1 LRDFWRKQ
9 RRKILVTTTCLGSGL
24 LIYKL
29 YNAHTRNLADLERE
43 LANERH
49 NDELI
54 KAQMK
59 AHFETIQMIADTTTL
74 PHALHHLSSRIV
86 EEINVSS
93 VMEKLSRGK
102 GTLVPSEK
110 LHLWSELKILSFTRM
125 VVTLWSVTML
135 SLYIRVQVNILGR
148 HLYIDTARGL
158 ASSHLLEEL
167 DLIDREDEQKFLT
180 SADYLATNSMPSLI
194 SHVKSAVKEVLK
206 GKQLKDVLTTRTLEE
221 TVIRILGLF
230 MSTGSPHHWI
240 DYLMMPQDTTTDVSS
255 SDATVTKFHLLVT
268 ETREVLTSNEF
279 TDVVE
284 IALKSC
290 TVALVEEM
298 ETQPG
303 LATGI
308 QLAKLLP
315 QIEKTVPEISAVPD
329 KNRFLQLIRDLPQAV
344 MATNNG
350 DVLMLE
356 AAPEASK
363 PWASAANAEVIDA
376 LPYIDDDYGNPLIK
390 AEVDRLVEEEMR
402 RSSRKPADFLKE
414 LPPLPKF
421 DFENC
426 PVLAKEY
433 ERVRA
438 GKPPV
443 RIDFE
448 SRYKLELPPA
458 SKKNDDAAWKQYL
471 QKNQRSLQQKM
482 IELENLEMMSKQGP
496 ELWRQNN
503 HRLEVFLTRMQKLAQ
518 EQNEEIEKVNRERK
532 YHQQTTAY
540 ELNALSQEWRQ
551 LCLKNMEIQSACVV
565 LETKIDAFKKEAAE
579 RGWNLEEKLE
589 SAKPLQPQ

>member
-1 LRDFWRKQ
+1 MDLFRDFWRKH

-59 AHFETIQMIADTTTL
+59 AHFEAIQMIADTTTL

-102 GTLVPSEK
+102 GT
-110 LHLWSELKILSFTRM
+110 
-125 VVTLWSVTML
+125 
-135 SLYIRVQVNILGR
+135 
-148 HLYIDTARGL
+148 
-158 ASSHLLEEL
+158 LEEL

-303 LATGI
+303 LGTGI

-329 KNRFLQLIRDLPQAV
+329 KNRFLQLIRDLPQV
-344 MATNNG
+344 HLFFT
-350 DVLMLE
+350 LLY
-356 AAPEASK
+356 SK
-363 PWASAANAEVIDA
+363 P
-376 LPYIDDDYGNPLIK
+376 L
-390 AEVDRLVEEEMR
+390 
-402 RSSRKPADFLKE
+402 
-414 LPPLPKF
+414 
-421 DFENC
+421 
-426 PVLAKEY
+426 
-433 ERVRA
+433 
-438 GKPPV
+438 
-443 RIDFE
+443 
-448 SRYKLELPPA
+448 
-458 SKKNDDAAWKQYL
+458 
-471 QKNQRSLQQKM
+471 
-482 IELENLEMMSKQGP
+482 
-496 ELWRQNN
+496 
-503 HRLEVFLTRMQKLAQ
+503 
-518 EQNEEIEKVNRERK
+518 
-532 YHQQTTAY
+532 
-540 ELNALSQEWRQ
+540 
-551 LCLKNMEIQSACVV
+551 
-565 LETKIDAFKKEAAE
+565 
-579 RGWNLEEKLE
+579 
-589 SAKPLQPQ
+589 